1 LAESKRDVVLL
12 SQKIFAPNFQTTNTS
27 NISKMFFGNA
37 EDNNMLKLK
46 KAEAK
51 LIEYTKKFGDRD
63 PTSFRITT
71 QDTIIPSEVLPLK
84 TKSLKQDLLMHSVS
98 VSGTELDPSKHDTPL
113 VILHGYMNGAL
124 YFYRNLVGLSNHF
137 DTVYS
142 LDTLGCGLSSRGPAG
157 LLSSL
162 SSKVDNR
169 SLEDTTEEFFVEA
182 LEAWREANGISKMVL
197 AGHSMGG
204 YISVAYSEK
213 YPERVEQLI
222 LLSPAGV
229 TRENQDEI
237 DDMLNQLSWTQRAA
251 LNSVRYLY
259 SAGVT
264 PASFSRKLP
273 TSKSRSMVVSYVD
286 RRLPVVKD
294 PDEQQALAEYLHI
307 MAMIPG
313 FGEDM
318 LNRFLTSSA
327 HGVKPTVDRI
337 PLLQVAKVSFLYGD
351 RDWMDIQGGIDAYEQ
366 ASTFGKN
373 GPSIQVYQ
381 LQEAGHLLMLD
392 NWRGFH
398 AGVVAMVSGRSAVSP
413 KYPMPALVRGGRAKN
428 HNNFAP
434 RVGRKFQQ
442 QSR

>member
-1 LAESKRDVVLL
+1 
-12 SQKIFAPNFQTTNTS
+12 
-27 NISKMFFGNA
+27 MFFGNA
-37 EDNNMLKLK
+37 EDSNMLKLQ

-51 LIEYTKKFGDRD
+51 LIEHAKNFGDRD
-63 PTSFRITT
+63 PSSFRITT
-71 QDTIIPSEVLPLK
+71 QDTSIPSVVLPLK
-84 TKSLKQDLLMHSVS
+84 EKASKSLKQDLFMHSVR
-98 VSGTELDPSKHDTPL
+98 VTGTEPDPSKHDTPL

-142 LDTLGCGLSSRGPAG
+142 VDTLGCGLSSRGPSG

-162 SSKVDNR
+162 ASKDDAS

-182 LEAWREANGISKMVL
+182 LEAWRKANGISKMVL

-204 YISVAYSEK
+204 YISVAYCEK
-213 YPERVEQLI
+213 YPKRVEQLI

-229 TRENQDEI
+229 TKDDEEEI
-237 DDMLNQLSWTQRAA
+237 GDMFGQMSWTQRAA
-251 LNSVRYLY
+251 FSGVRYLY
-259 SAGVT
+259 NSGVT

-273 TSKSRSMVVSYVD
+273 TSKSRSMVASYVEK
-286 RRLPVVKD
+286 RLAVVKD
-294 PDEQQALAEYLHI
+294 PEEQQAVAEYLHL

-318 LNRFLTSSA
+318 LNRFLTSTA
-327 HGVKPTVDRI
+327 NGVKPTVDRI
-337 PLLQVAKVSFLYGD
+337 PLLQVNKVSFLYGD

-366 ASTFGKN
+366 ARRSSSS
-373 GPSIQVYQ
+373 GPQILVYQ

-392 NWRGFH
+392 NWKGFH
-398 AGVVAMVSGRSAVSP
+398 AGVVAMVSGRQAVSSS
-413 KYPMPALVRGGRAKN
+413 KYPMPELVRGGPRRRKN
-428 HNNFAP
+428 NNFAP
-434 RVGRKFQQ
+434 RVGRKLQ